1 MGTFLLD
8 EEVRGVQSGRLPLD
22 RLRQEC
28 IIALKVYDSVRLQ
41 DCLNGLELG
50 PARAAECG
58 NLCGEVFDEG
68 DVIDPPEN
76 AATVSADRLKI
87 KKIIIVSKEPNPFRR
102 GYWDIDIKY
111 VFEYRLT
118 FREADGNILGH
129 IKANS
134 IYNRKVTL
142 FGSVGQDLVVGTD
155 LFENFVNG
163 GATIDAD
170 PFVLV
175 EAKAVVLST
184 ELRYQRKINYGDR
197 DYAPEPN
204 YVVVTI
210 GLFSIVKLF
219 RLVNLTVESHGF
231 CVPPQDEE
239 LSPLNACDYFEG
251 LNFPMDVFAPPQKP
265 EFFAGVVN
273 ELENI
278 KEDRCNKCG
287 HLVCECVCAQCH
299 ENHEHHEHHENHGC
313 GCGRRR

>member
-8 EEVRGVQSGRLPLD
+8 EQVQGVQCGRLPLD

-41 DCLNGLELG
+41 DCLNGLEIG

-58 NLCGEVFDEG
+58 NIGDEVFDEG

-76 AATVSADRLKI
+76 AATVTADKLKI

-102 GYWDIDIKY
+102 GYWDIDVKY
-111 VFEYRLT
+111 VFVYRLT
-118 FREADGNILGH
+118 FREADGQIIGR

-142 FGSVGQDLVVGTD
+142 FGSVGQDLVVATD
-155 LFENFVNG
+155 FMENFTNG
-163 GATIDAD
+163 NTTIEAD

-175 EAKAVVLST
+175 EAKAVILGAD
-184 ELRYQRKINYGDR
+184 LRYQRKVNIGRIDF
-197 DYAPEPN
+197 APEPN

-210 GLFSIVKLF
+210 GLFSIIKLF
-219 RLVNLTVESHGF
+219 RLVNLTVESRGF
-231 CVPPQDEE
+231 CIPPQDEE
-239 LSPLNACDYFEG
+239 LSPLDACGYFDG
-251 LNFPMDVFAPPQKP
+251 LNFPMDVFAPPQKV
-265 EFFAGVVN
+265 EFLAGVTN

-278 KEDRCNKCG
+278 KEDKCKKCG
-287 HLVCECVCAQCH
+287 CIIAECCCIK
-299 ENHEHHEHHENHGC
+299 EPHHHHDHGK
-313 GCGRRR
+313 GSCGRH

>member
-8 EEVRGVQSGRLPLD
+8 EEIRGVQSGRLPLD

-28 IIALKVYDSVRLQ
+28 IIALKVYDSIRLQ

-58 NLCGEVFDEG
+58 HIGDEVFDEG

-76 AATVSADRLKI
+76 AATVTADKLKI
-87 KKIIIVSKEPNPFRR
+87 KKIIIVSKEESAFRK
-102 GYWDIDIKY
+102 GYWDIDLKY

-118 FREADGNILGH
+118 FREADGNIIGQ
-129 IKANS
+129 IRANS

-142 FGSVGQDLVVGTD
+142 FGSVGQDLVVSTD
-155 LFENFVNG
+155 LWSHFSHNG
-163 GATIDAD
+163 TTIDAD

-175 EAKAVVLST
+175 EAKAVVLSA
-184 ELRYQRKINYGDR
+184 ELRYQRKINFGER
-197 DYAPEPN
+197 DYPPEPN

-219 RLVNLTVESHGF
+219 RLVNLTVESRGF
-231 CVPPQDEE
+231 CIPPQDEE

-278 KEDRCNKCG
+278 REEKCHKCG
-287 HLVCECVCAQCH
+287 CYVAECCCE
-299 ENHEHHEHHENHGC
+299 HEHKQPENC
-313 GCGRRR
+313 GCKGRRR

>member
-41 DCLNGLELG
+41 DCLNGAEIG

-58 NLCGEVFDEG
+58 HIGDEVFEEG

-76 AATVSADRLKI
+76 AATVTADKLKI
-87 KKIIIVSKEPNPFRR
+87 KKIIIVSKEENPFRK

-118 FREADGNILGH
+118 FREADGRIIGT

-142 FGSVGQDLVVGTD
+142 FGSVGQDLVVATD
-155 LFENFVNG
+155 LFEHIG
-163 GATIDAD
+163 HGHQTIDAD

-175 EAKAVVLST
+175 EAKAVILAAD
-184 ELRYQRKINYGDR
+184 LRYQRKVNFGPVDFP
-197 DYAPEPN
+197 PEPN

-219 RLVNLTVESHGF
+219 RLVNLTVESRGF
-231 CVPPQDEE
+231 CIPPQDEE
-239 LSPLNACDYFEG
+239 LSPLDACGYFES
-251 LNFPMDVFAPPQKP
+251 LNFPMDVFAPPQRV
-265 EFFAGVVN
+265 EFLAGVVN

-278 KEDRCNKCG
+278 KEEKCMKCG
-287 HLVCECVCAQCH
+287 CVIAECCCGKEQP
-299 ENHEHHEHHENHGC
+299 HHHHDNNC
-313 GCGRRR
+313 GCKRR

>member
-28 IIALKVYDSVRLQ
+28 IIALKVYDSIRLQ

-58 NLCGEVFDEG
+58 NIGDEVYDEG

-76 AATVSADRLKI
+76 AATVSADKLRI
-87 KKIIIVSKEPNPFRR
+87 KKIIIVSKEESAFRK
-102 GYWDIDIKY
+102 GYWDIDLKY

-118 FREADGNILGH
+118 FREADGSVIGQ
-129 IKANS
+129 IRANS

-142 FGSVGQDLVVGTD
+142 FGSVGQDLVVSTD
-155 LFENFVNG
+155 LFSQFSEHG
-163 GATIDAD
+163 TTIDAD

-175 EAKAVVLST
+175 EAKAVVLSA
-184 ELRYQRKINYGDR
+184 ELRYQRKVNFGNN
-197 DYAPEPN
+197 DYPPEPN

-219 RLVNLTVESHGF
+219 RLVNLTVESRGF
-231 CVPPQDEE
+231 CIPPQDEE

-265 EFFAGVVN
+265 EFLAGVVN
-273 ELENI
+273 DLENI
-278 KEDRCNKCG
+278 REERCQKCGCHVSECCCGHEHKHNDDCGCNK
-287 HLVCECVCAQCH
+287 
-299 ENHEHHEHHENHGC
+299 
-313 GCGRRR
+313 GRRR